1 MAHATVSPGALAA
14 LGADLTRMV
23 SDSRRVRA
31 GDVFVALPGAR
42 HDPRM
47 DIPGVI
53 AAGAAAVI
61 WEQEGFR
68 WREEWRVPNLP
79 VRGLRNV
86 LGELVSQAY
95 SHPSRQM
102 WVAGVTGTNG
112 KTSCSQWLAHVL
124 TQLGRRTAVIGT
136 LGNGFPGELSPASH
150 TTPDV
155 VTLHQL
161 LADYRSHGATSVAM
175 EVSSHGLDQGRVD
188 GVQFSAAL
196 FTNLTR
202 DHLDYH
208 GSMERYGA
216 AKARLFA
223 WPTLKHAVVNLDD
236 EFGANLAARLNR
248 GALEVM
254 GYGIGRGEISGHRLD
269 LSSRGLRL
277 EIETPWGKSEI
288 ESQLLGGF
296 NASNLLGVLGMLLAA
311 GAGLADATRTL
322 SAMQAVPGRL
332 QIVRESQGPLVVVDY
347 AHTPDAL
354 EKVLQTLADIKP
366 AGARLICVFGCGG
379 NRDAGKRPLMGEIAT
394 RLADLA
400 VVTSDNPRDEEPL
413 KIIENIIAGAHGNY
427 RVEAD
432 RAAAIH
438 RAIEEARPNDI
449 VLLAGKGHETHQEIR
464 GARLPFADV
473 EVARDFLRRHH
484 A

>member
-1 MAHATVSPGALAA
+1 MAIRHDKLTA

-23 SDSRRVRA
+23 ADSRHVRA
-31 GDVFVALPGAR
+31 GDVFVALPGIR
-42 HDPRM
+42 HDPRQN
-47 DIPGVI
+47 IPGAI

-61 WEQEGFR
+61 WEEEGFQ
-68 WREEWRVPNLP
+68 WRDEWHLPNLP
-79 VRGLRNV
+79 VRGLRKV
-86 LGELVSQAY
+86 LGDLVSHAL
-95 SHPSRQM
+95 SHPSRQL

-112 KTSCSQWLAHVL
+112 KTSCSQWLAHSL
-124 TQLGRRTAVIGT
+124 TQLGRRAAVIGT
-136 LGNGFPGELSPASH
+136 LGNGFPGALSQASH

-155 VTLHQL
+155 ITLHQL
-161 LADYRSHGATSVAM
+161 LADFLGQGATGVAM
-175 EVSSHGLDQGRVD
+175 EVSSHGLEQGRVD
-188 GVQFSAAL
+188 GVNFSAAL

-216 AKARLFA
+216 AKAKLLA

-236 EFGANLAARLNR
+236 EFGASLAARLDR
-248 GALEVM
+248 SALEVM
-254 GYGIGRGEISGHRLD
+254 GYGLGKGEISGHHLD

-277 EIETPWGKSEI
+277 EIVTPWGKSEI
-288 ESQLLGGF
+288 ESQMLGGF

-311 GAGLADATRTL
+311 GVSLTDATRVL
-322 SAMQAVPGRL
+322 SAMQPVPGRL
-332 QIVRESQGPLVVVDY
+332 QIVREGQGPLVVVDY

-366 AGARLICVFGCGG
+366 GNARLICVFGCGG
-379 NRDAGKRPLMGEIAT
+379 NRDPGKRPLMGEIAT
-394 RLADLA
+394 RLADIA
-400 VVTSDNPRDEEPL
+400 VVTSDNPRGEEPL
-413 KIIENIIAGAHGNY
+413 QIIGDIIAGAHSNY

-438 RAIEEARPNDI
+438 SAIEEARANDI
-449 VLLAGKGHETHQEIR
+449 VLLAGKGHETYQEIR
-464 GARLPFADV
+464 GARLPFDDV
-473 EVARDFLRRHH
+473 DVARQSLRQHH

>member
-1 MAHATVSPGALAA
+1 MARAVPAEALAA

-23 SDSRRVRA
+23 ADSRRVCA
-31 GDVFVALPGAR
+31 GDVFVALPGIR
-42 HDPRM
+42 HDPRL
-47 DIPGVI
+47 DIPGAI

-61 WEQEGFR
+61 WEQEGFQ

-79 VRGLRNV
+79 VRGLRSV
-86 LGELVSQAY
+86 LGDLVSQAN

-112 KTSCSQWLAHVL
+112 KTSCSQWLAQSL
-124 TQLGRRTAVIGT
+124 TKLGRRTAVIGT
-136 LGNGFPGELSPASH
+136 LGNGFPGELSAASH

-161 LADYRSHGATSVAM
+161 LASYLSHGAASVAM

-216 AKARLFA
+216 AKAKLFG
-223 WPTLKHAVVNLDD
+223 WPALKHAVVNLDD
-236 EFGANLAARLNR
+236 EFGASLAARLDR
-248 GALEVM
+248 SALQVM
-254 GYGIGRGEISGHRLD
+254 GYGIGKGEISGHRLD

-277 EIETPWGKSEI
+277 EIETPWGKSQI

-311 GAGLADATRTL
+311 GVSLADATSVL
-322 SAMQAVPGRL
+322 SGMQPVPGRL
-332 QIVRESQGPLVVVDY
+332 QIVREGQGPLVVVDY

-379 NRDAGKRPLMGEIAT
+379 NRDPGKRSLMGEIAT

-413 KIIENIIAGAHGNY
+413 AIIQSIIAGARGNY
-427 RVEAD
+427 RVQAD
-432 RAAAIH
+432 RATAIH
-438 RAIEEARPNDI
+438 SAIEEAQPNDI
-449 VLLAGKGHETHQEIR
+449 VLLAGKGHETYQEIR
-464 GARLPFADV
+464 GARLPFDDV
-473 EVARDFLRRHH
+473 AVARNFLRRQH

>member
-1 MAHATVSPGALAA
+1 MARATVLPGALAA
-14 LGADLTRMV
+14 LGVDLTRMV
-23 SDSRRVRA
+23 ADSRRVRA
-31 GDVFVALPGAR
+31 GDVFVALPGMR
-42 HDPRM
+42 HDPRL
-47 DIPGVI
+47 DIPHAI
-53 AAGAAAVI
+53 SAGAAAVI
-61 WEQEGFR
+61 WEQDGFQ

-79 VRGLRNV
+79 VRGLRKV
-86 LGELVSQAY
+86 LGELVSHGL
-95 SHPSRQM
+95 SHPSRKM

-112 KTSCSQWLAHVL
+112 KTSCSQWLAHSL

-161 LADYRSHGATSVAM
+161 LADYLNHGAASVAM

-216 AKARLFA
+216 AKAKLFA

-236 EFGANLAARLNR
+236 EFGANLAARLDR

-254 GYGIGRGEISGHRLD
+254 SYGIGKGEISGHRLD

-311 GAGLADATRTL
+311 GVSLSDATRAL
-322 SAMQAVPGRL
+322 SAMQPVPGRL
-332 QIVRESQGPLVVVDY
+332 QIVREGQGPLVVVDY

-366 AGARLICVFGCGG
+366 DGARLICVLGCGG
-379 NRDAGKRPLMGEIAT
+379 NRDPGKRPLMGEIAT
-394 RLADLA
+394 RLADLT

-413 KIIENIIAGAHGNY
+413 KIIESIIGGAHGNY
-427 RVEAD
+427 RVQAD

-438 RAIEEARPNDI
+438 CAIEEAQPNDI
-449 VLLAGKGHETHQEIR
+449 VLLAGKGHETYQEIR
-464 GARLPFADV
+464 GERLPFDDV
-473 EVARDFLRRHH
+473 AVARTFLRRQH